1 MENSRSK
8 KAVAASLSLALAL
21 GSVPAVAL
29 ADDEGQSDNS
39 SEESQQRASYTFS
52 ANGGQFGS
60 SDVANIEA
68 NEDGSVDAPTPTR
81 SGYTFKGW
89 YSTSNLDQ
97 IPESYQQYYKLDPS
111 APNGFTWF
119 AAWEKSAES
128 ETPAESKA
136 FEAQFVANG
145 GAFADGSETL
155 AAKADA
161 DGIVS
166 QPATPTR
173 DGYTFKGWYWVSSEK
188 GMTSDQLET
197 QKVNFS
203 NPLKGNANFFALW
216 EKNAEQTELNVL
228 YVANGGTF
236 VDGNDTMQGVADSDG
251 MLRQPP
257 APTREGYTF
266 AGWYWTSDLS
276 QLPEDQRDNWKVD
289 FSQPIDKTHTSMYA
303 AWTKNE
309 EQQKA
314 CDVMYI
320 ANGGLFADGQEFQ
333 QGVTDSDG
341 IMRQPAAPTREGY
354 TFAGWYW
361 TSDLSQ
367 LNDQQKLLYKVDF
380 SQSVADKEHVTMYAA
395 WTKNEEQAET
405 EVLYAA
411 NGGTFADGNETMQG
425 VADSDGIMRQ
435 PSEPTREGYTFAG
448 WSWVSDPSQLPEDQ
462 RDNYKVDFSQSVAGK
477 DHVTMYAQWT
487 KNAEQNE
494 YNVMYVANGGQF
506 ATGETFQ
513 QGVAD
518 SDGIMRQPAAPT
530 REGYTFDGWYWHAD
544 LSQLTEEQ
552 KQNEKVDF
560 SQPVQSNV
568 TIYAQWTKNEE
579 QAEEIT
585 VNFVD
590 NFNKTQNSVEI
601 NKGEAVAKPADPSY
615 DGWEF
620 EGWSS
625 TLKDEQGNWVY
636 TPVDFSKAVED
647 TDGDGVVT
655 YYAFYNEAKAD
666 DNGNGN
672 AATDK
677 AATDESDAQGSDQ
690 QAADE
695 SSEAPQTGDATN
707 AAAVAGIGGIAGLMA
722 AAAALLRRR
731 RNN

>member
-173 DGYTFKGWYWVSSEK
+173 
-188 GMTSDQLET
+188 
-197 QKVNFS
+197 
-203 NPLKGNANFFALW
+203 
-216 EKNAEQTELNVL
+216 
-228 YVANGGTF
+228 
-236 VDGNDTMQGVADSDG
+236 
-251 MLRQPP
+251 
-257 APTREGYTF
+257 EGYTF

-333 QGVTDSDG
+333 QGVADSDG

-513 QGVAD
+513 QGVTD